1 VPDEAHRNVWVGFV
15 FAALLFGTMLRLA
28 SRSAEP
34 SGVWLELAF
43 GFANLVAINWIL
55 VRLVRQVRRLQA
67 SIPARPWLG

>member
-1 VPDEAHRNVWVGFV
+1 
-15 FAALLFGTMLRLA
+15 MLRLA

-43 GFANLVAINWIL
+43 GFANLVAMNWIL

-67 SIPARPWLG
+67 AGSLAMPVDGLAASARRRDE